1 MNINREQ
8 SRGVLLQI
16 KRNLSPFPTWLKN
29 YRFLDF
35 DELPI
40 PLLQLEIYTNE
51 FERTYQISNI
61 DKIDITAGNDTAV
74 INSQIISQY
83 AKKEEIH
90 IFCLLIKIWAKSCN
104 LINKFQPMMGLSS
117 YGVILMSLYFL
128 METKQI
134 PFLNLS

>member
-83 AKKEEIH
+83 AKKE
-90 IFCLLIKIWAKSCN
+90 
-104 LINKFQPMMGLSS
+104 
-117 YGVILMSLYFL
+117 
-128 METKQI
+128 
-134 PFLNLS
+134 